1 MKKERKSFY
10 ILVISLLLLMILT
23 ISLAML
29 LERNPAIHRRALVSR
44 LSNQELPLEESLQQ
58 AQNYIQQDELNNAE
72 VILLALVEK
81 YPEESEPRLLLGS
94 LYLLQKRY
102 SHAEQ
107 IFRQYILYYPENAN
121 AYQLLSSAQVKLGSF
136 ADAKN
141 NILKASEL
149 APQESSILLQAADL
163 HAMLKENEKALN
175 FLIKALSINNDTSQ
189 LKNYPNII
197 KLQESAEFK
206 AYFQ

>member
-44 LSNQELPLEESLQQ
+44 LSNQELPLEKSLQR
-58 AQNYIQQDELNNAE
+58 AQDYIQQGELNDAE
-72 VILLALVEK
+72 IILLALVEK
-81 YPEESEPRLLLGS
+81 YPEESEPRLLLGM
-94 LYLLQKRY
+94 LYLQQKRY

-107 IFRQYILYYPENAN
+107 TFRQYILYYPENAN
-121 AYQLLSSAQVKLGSF
+121 AYQLLSSAQAKLGSF
-136 ADAKN
+136 AEAKN

-163 HAMLKENEKALN
+163 HAMLKENEKALD
-175 FLIKALSINNDTSQ
+175 FLKKALIINRDTSQ